1 MNDTLQ
7 LASLVVSLGGAIGAM
22 TAAVVE
28 MRNSRKLDDLD
39 IKVDVL
45 SGRVAERGKTLQFVM
60 AALSKTP

>member
-1 MNDTLQ
+1 MNDALQ
-7 LASLVVSLGGAIGAM
+7 LASLVASLGVAIGAV

-39 IKVDVL
+39 SKVDVL
-45 SGRVAERGKTLQFVM
+45 SGRVAERGETLQFVM